1 MARAQVAPGSII
13 APGVSAGYVNTAEQ
27 LRIIRRPFALHVV
40 EPERMAA
47 IATQTD
53 FKDRGRE
60 AGWPVTKNGTGGSY
74 NAAEST
80 FGNQP
85 ALTLTSCRFDYQAG
99 TVPLAGGFAVIVV
112 AELASDTTS
121 NLFGI
126 VDSAGSLRASYRY
139 ASGNDAYIFC
149 DNFAADSAN
158 GNNNVMV
165 NATLNAPL
173 VHFFSYDPATRTSLI
188 SINGGAKQTKVHSG
202 HDAPTYTA
210 ASRFVIGGSTANW
223 QGKMARAII
232 FSDPMQTTQR
242 LVHIDQ
248 EIAAAKAKYGIA

>member
-1 MARAQVAPGSII
+1 MAYAQTAPGSII
-13 APGVSAGYVNTAEQ
+13 APGVSTSVNTAEQ
-27 LRIIRRPFALHVV
+27 QRIINRPFVQHVL

-47 IATQTD
+47 IAPETA
-53 FKDRGRE
+53 FRDRGRF
-60 AGWPVTKNGTGGSY
+60 AGWPLTKNGTSGSY
-74 NAAEST
+74 SATEST
-80 FGNQP
+80 FNNQP
-85 ALTLTSCRFDYQAG
+85 AVTLTTCRFDYQAG
-99 TVPLAGGFAVIVV
+99 SVPLAGGFAVIVV

-126 VDSAGSLRASYRY
+126 LDSAGSLRGSYRY

-158 GNNNVMV
+158 GNNNVVV

-202 HDAPTYTA
+202 HDAPTYNA

-232 FSDPMQTTQR
+232 FYDPMQTAER
-242 LVHIDQ
+242 LVHIDA
-248 EIAAAKAKYGIA
+248 EIAAAKAKYGIS